1 MGEAVSDLAAWLL
14 ECIAEDERVA
24 RIAGR
29 YVMEWGATEF
39 EVGGGPYRAVCESSD
54 YGSDPL
60 EHIARH
66 DPARVLAECA
76 SKRRLVELHAGV
88 DPCDG
93 HDPITLAS
101 EPCDTLRLLAL
112 PYRDRPGW
120 RDEWTIGH

>member
-1 MGEAVSDLAAWLL
+1 MTDLAAWLL
-14 ECIAEDERVA
+14 AQIAEDERVA

-66 DPARVLAECA
+66 DPARVLADCA
-76 SKRRLVELHAGV
+76 AKRWLVDLSVHGCGDDYERVQRA
-88 DPCDG
+88 
-93 HDPITLAS
+93 LAM
-101 EPCDTLRLLAL
+101 
-112 PYRDRPGW
+112 PYADRPGY
-120 RDEWTIGH
+120 RAEWAVGT